1 MMKFLK
7 IIFISAIITLFNCC
21 NRVGNINSIDFT
33 SILKA
38 DSTVINLE
46 DISESIKI
54 VPLQMTDSSIIS
66 YISDVKFDGSYL
78 YVLDKNTC
86 KVFNSEGKYIRS
98 IGIKGRANNEYLY
111 INEVFINPNK
121 IILFDESGKK
131 LLTFGLDGKYLYT
144 LPIKDIKG
152 ATQVYTLDGDNYMAF
167 TPDLGQEHSDNML
180 TFFNSK
186 GITDSIL
193 YNNPLNVPCNA
204 NIYIKECQL
213 LKYDNE
219 LKIKLLLNDTIF
231 SLNLNNK
238 KLYPCYFL
246 NLGEK
251 KAVPDAR
258 IDMINSLYSGGI
270 PERYNQMSKVIL
282 LGENNSTILMK
293 VDNEYY
299 FYNKR
304 NQKVNKWFVLPPLST
319 EYENS
324 KGLSKISTL
333 DEAGYLI
340 SYVENT
346 DENGNPIIILA
357 KLK

>member
-1 MMKFLK
+1 MMNFLK
-7 IIFISAIITLFNCC
+7 ILFIPAIITFFNCC
-21 NRVGNINSIDFT
+21 NRVDNINNIDLT
-33 SILKA
+33 SLLKA

-86 KVFNSEGKYIRS
+86 KVFNSEGKYINS
-98 IGIKGRANNEYLY
+98 IGFKGRAINEYLY
-111 INEVFINPNK
+111 INEVFVNPKN

-131 LLTFGLDGKYLYT
+131 LLTYGLDGKYLYT

-193 YNNPLNVPCNA
+193 YNNPLKVPCNA

-213 LKYDNE
+213 LKYGNE

-231 SLNLNNK
+231 SLNLNNR
-238 KLYPCYFL
+238 KLSPCYIL

-258 IDMINSLYSGGI
+258 IDMINSFYNGGI

-324 KGLSKISTL
+324 KGLSKIYTL